1 MGIVL
6 LTDSEKKELE
16 WWARHHKGNVAY
28 LAARIKELVD
38 NPDDEGI
45 REFFYSHFSKVI
57 DDFIA
62 TTHPRWDHNTKEW
75 EDGKSA
81 EEVH

>member
-6 LTDSEKKELE
+6 LTDNEKSEVE

-28 LAARIKELVD
+28 LAEKIKELVD
-38 NPDDEGI
+38 NPDDEEI
-45 REFFYSHFSKVI
+45 RKFFYSHFKATI
-57 DDFIA
+57 DDFLA
-62 TTHPRWDHNTKEW
+62 TTHPRWCPHTKKW
-75 EDGKSA
+75 EDEESA